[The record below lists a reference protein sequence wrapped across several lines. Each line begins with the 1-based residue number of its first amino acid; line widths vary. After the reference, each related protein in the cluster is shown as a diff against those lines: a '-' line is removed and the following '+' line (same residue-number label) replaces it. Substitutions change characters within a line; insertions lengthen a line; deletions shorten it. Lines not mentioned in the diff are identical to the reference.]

1 MIEWAG
7 WICAGLG
14 LFFLF
19 VGTLGVLRFEDVY
32 LRIQA
37 ASKNLTFGLGFLL
50 PGVALLAGDGGALAK
65 AFVIVAFQFLTAPI
79 AAHMMARSALRR
91 GIQPRKVKGVV
102 SLDGASHTNP

>member
-1 MIEWAG
+1 MSEIVG
-7 WICAGLG
+7 WGFAWTG

-50 PGVALLAGDGGALAK
+50 PGVALLTGDGGALAK
-65 AFVIVAFQFLTAPI
+65 AVVVVAFQFLTAPI
-79 AAHMMARSALRR
+79 AAHVMARSALRR

-102 SLDGASHTNP
+102 RLSDSGN